1 LNHNVGSSASGYNAD
16 DLGIGGKPAK
26 RLLGAGYT
34 VVNADLK
41 DAPTGPPQCHLRI
54 WSDLADEVRRLTG
67 ARFIVSLTAVLDF
80 DVHRLS
86 SLIGEA
92 VVVPQGTTSVSPV
105 TACRWSATSLPRH
118 RQLIGVSGAAVSSK
132 ADMQCA
138 VSEGIR

>member
-1 LNHNVGSSASGYNAD
+1 LASSASGYNAD
-16 DLGIGGKPAK
+16 DLGIGGEPAK

-86 SLIGEA
+86 SFVAEA
-92 VVVPQGTTSVSPV
+92 VVIPQGTTSVSPG
-105 TACRWSATSLPRH
+105 TACMWSATSLQRH
-118 RQLIGVSGAAVSSK
+118 RLLLRVSRAAVS
-132 ADMQCA
+132 
-138 VSEGIR
+138 